1 MANRISRRRQQS
13 PGPGLEPVQEP
24 VANVPNFKLAD
35 YWGNRPTLWFAQAE
49 GNFELHGETNSRR
62 KFFRVL
68 NALPE
73 DITRQVADLIESVPE
88 VSPYETLKAR
98 LLGAAKVT
106 DFQRAEKLMA
116 LPTLGD
122 RKPSD
127 LLATML
133 EICPRGWE
141 KENFFTFLF
150 MSRLPLNVRVLLK
163 GVPTANLQL
172 LAEAADEASALHS
185 PAGNYVNNINVAG
198 QNVHVLAQEQEN
210 LVAALKS
217 AGFKQGKGKKGNFR
231 SGPGKKDSTKMP
243 TTADESELPQSRAA
257 RVAAGVCIFHWR
269 YGKNCHVG
277 KCRQPCSFQEN

>member
-1 MANRISRRRQQS
+1 MAGRKNNRRQQD
-13 PGPGLEPVQEP
+13 PGPSQDPAPGPLPVTP
-24 VANVPNFKLAD
+24 GPVPNFKLAD

-49 GNFELHGETNSRR
+49 GNFELYGETSSRR

-73 DITRQVADLIESVPE
+73 DITRQVADLIEQVPDDN
-88 VSPYETLKAR
+88 PYELLKGR
-98 LLGAAKVT
+98 LLGAAKVS

-116 LPTLGD
+116 LPALGD

-133 EICPRGWE
+133 EVCPRGWE

-163 GVPTANLQL
+163 GVPTTDLQL

-185 PAGNYVNNINVAG
+185 PAGNYVNNVNAG
-198 QNVHVLAQEQEN
+198 QNVHVVAQEQEN

-217 AGFKQGKGKKGNFR
+217 AGFRQGKGKQGNFR
-231 SGPGKKDSTKMP
+231 KKDSTKMP
-243 TTADESELPQSRAA
+243 TVPEESELASSKVA
-257 RVAAGVCIFHWR
+257 RQAAGVCLNHWR

-277 KCRQPCSFQEN
+277 KCRQPCSFQGN